1 MSNNILNDISAVY
14 VAEVLEPKI
23 AAGGSAGKKVEKGGT
38 SEEESAKRVRQAV
51 YDIRYRAKREGI
63 EVKQAFSNYSGKS
76 GMTGPEMKAV
86 KEKLGLAEEVEQVDE
101 ADKYKVR
108 VRDKESGK
116 TYVRSATREKITQLR
131 SNPSISSV
139 EMTGKGKAYDD
150 NERGEYKTKGKLDP
164 VGKEDG
170 DVNNDGKKDK
180 TDKYLMKRRK
190 AIGKAISSRN
200 EEVEVPDKN
209 LKGAVKK
216 ATKRVDADVDGDVDK
231 DDAKEKGFGEY
242 VPSAD
247 GKKKVKTKVKTEAFY
262 SWRDS
267 LTEVADEMD
276 AKKEKVK
283 EKKIKNKIKIHP
295 NQGMSESVENM
306 GGKLLEM
313 EEFSGIFDDIL
324 DVDFYHI
331 SEELIESVVVE
342 FYEEILSEG
351 YDLLEVRKA
360 IIESINIEMSI
371 LDEARVTVGHDSNEV
386 KRSKMD
392 RVKSFVKKAY
402 KKGKAAYNSEKGQRV
417 RKGVKK
423 GLYKVA
429 KRVSSLADKA
439 AQQLTDVSEANDE
452 KSAKQDDAQRKQ
464 SIAAKEKMMK
474 KQQMLDRQRIQMQKA
489 GKLPAGHAYEEVE
502 SEGEVIE
509 EKAVSK
515 AQQRFMGMVHAV
527 KKGDMSAPSSEVAKA
542 VSSMKNKDAKDFA
555 STKHKGL
562 PDKKEVDE
570 AMRPGPRREKMRN
583 KQFNQGVSS
592 RDRATAHNIA
602 VRNDGPG
609 TPGYEKKSTG
619 GKGARYAGYGDQGAG
634 NKARRRAGQEPLRG
648 NTRTEEVDKSKETAF
663 DKVKKSMGK
672 SFIDTKKLPKRQH
685 WSKEH
690 ARKVAK
696 NDMHDKKND

>member
-14 VAEVLEPKI
+14 IAEVLEPKI
-23 AAGGSAGKKVEKGGT
+23 AAGGSGGKKVEKGGT
-38 SEEESAKRVRQAV
+38 SEEQSAKRVRQAV

-150 NERGEYKTKGKLDP
+150 NERGEYKTKEKLDP

-306 GGKLLEM
+306 GGELLEM

-360 IIESINIEMSI
+360 IIESIDIELSI
-371 LDEARVTVGHDSNEV
+371 LDEARVT
-386 KRSKMD
+386 
-392 RVKSFVKKAY
+392 KAY

-429 KRVSSLADKA
+429 KRVSNLADKA

-570 AMRPGPRREKMRN
+570 AMRPGERQRKMAAKRHDPYA
-583 KQFNQGVSS
+583 SS
-592 RDRATAHNIA
+592 RDRATAHNVA
-602 VRNDGPG
+602 VRGDV
-609 TPGYEKKSTG
+609 STG
-619 GKGARYAGYGDQGAG
+619 DPSIKSRGGGGVKKDKGMGYGDRGAG

-685 WSKEH
+685 WSKEPVRLPRMTCMI
-690 ARKVAK
+690 RKTT
-696 NDMHDKKND
+696 D